1 MAKVRFRQTAEQDL
15 RDIGFYTEEH
25 WSEAQ
30 AELYLTQ
37 ILDVVAQI
45 AQHPSAGQSAEWL
58 RAGYRRRRAAS
69 HLIFYVVTSE
79 GEVEI
84 ARVLDERLDV
94 ARLLDG

>member
-15 RDIGFYTEEH
+15 RDIGIYTAEH

-45 AQHPSAGQSAEWL
+45 ALYPSAGQNVEWL

-69 HLIFYVVTSE
+69 HMIFYVVTGE
-79 GEVEI
+79 GDVEI
-84 ARVLDERLDV
+84 ARVLHARSDV
-94 ARLLDG
+94 ARLLGD